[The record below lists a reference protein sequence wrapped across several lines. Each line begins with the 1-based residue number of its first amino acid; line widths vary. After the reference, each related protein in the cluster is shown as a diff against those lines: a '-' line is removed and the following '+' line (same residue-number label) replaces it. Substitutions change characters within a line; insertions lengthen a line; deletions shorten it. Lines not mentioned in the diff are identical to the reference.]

1 MTSSIEVEPL
11 VFTVPEISWSAD
23 WLGAVLLSAGWLAG
37 VWLLLFPLL
46 LQAAKDSAKTDAIN
60 NAMSFF
66 IFDSLHFMII
76 FSNIRMPRSL
86 GDDLSVQKKCKVRIV
101 YFVKFV

>member
-1 MTSSIEVEPL
+1 M
-11 VFTVPEISWSAD
+11 FTVPEISWSAD

-37 VWLLLFPLL
+37 VWLLFSGAWLLLFPLL

-101 YFVKFV
+101 YFVKSV